1 MNPKLLA
8 AGTAGFLLLSLNG
21 CVLVGAGAGR
31 KSECRQVAGLSRTGE
46 HKPAADSYDALVKSG
61 SGCSESIVEKVA
73 RSRSKVD
80 RADNFV
86 RKSFVRRKEGN
97 LLSAQANMEKAL
109 QIYPKYYWVQTLLKN
124 QEKSIETEI
133 IRLKGE
139 AQYLES
145 LGDYS
150 GALKRIGEAQAL
162 APDDPALQ
170 VESDRLVVARG
181 KAQQDLDIR
190 KVLDSAGKLM
200 VDGQFDEAEKI
211 LTQGD
216 APERLGSRGAEMQG
230 EIARRRTGLID
241 QRFSVA
247 REAEQK
253 SDIDVAAGH
262 ACYVLELSRPDDP
275 TTPEVVEFARLLGVK
290 LYSAGKLIR
299 ARELWGA
306 AYDLDPGNDKLAT
319 YLKEVN
325 ARLESLEK
333 IRGDDGAAK

>member
-1 MNPKLLA
+1 M
-8 AGTAGFLLLSLNG
+8 
-21 CVLVGAGAGR
+21 
-31 KSECRQVAGLSRTGE
+31 
-46 HKPAADSYDALVKSG
+46 
-61 SGCSESIVEKVA
+61 
-73 RSRSKVD
+73 
-80 RADNFV
+80 
-86 RKSFVRRKEGN
+86 
-97 LLSAQANMEKAL
+97 QA
-109 QIYPKYYWVQTLLKN
+109 
-124 QEKSIETEI
+124 
-133 IRLKGE
+133 
-139 AQYLES
+139 
-145 LGDYS
+145 
-150 GALKRIGEAQAL
+150 
-162 APDDPALQ
+162 
-170 VESDRLVVARG
+170 ESDRLVVARG

-333 IRGDDGAAK
+333 IKGDDGAAK